1 MAEGVGVA
9 QLELETGTVL
19 LPVDDDNVDDRIADA
34 EELLE
39 VLKAEEL
46 KIEELKAEVLKTDEL
61 ETEELRT
68 DELEAEELE
77 AVELETAAT

>member
-1 MAEGVGVA
+1 VGVA
-9 QLELETGTVL
+9 QTLELETDTVL
-19 LPVDDDNVDDRIADA
+19 LPVDEDNADDRVADA

-46 KIEELKAEVLKTDEL
+46 RIGELGTDELKIDEL

-68 DELEAEELE
+68 DELEVEELE
-77 AVELETAAT
+77 TAELETAAT